1 MPSFNQTRTTFAD
14 GVAGGLD
21 LGFDSSDPGR
31 ADDVV
36 SPALVGEAMIE
47 RAKSFVVVAKRVDD
61 DEAAQILLDA
71 ADRANVPMR
80 VAADQV
86 MTALEQDD
94 VHDGITPDLLVH
106 ALDCVRPVEPE
117 PGGDVATAGPSI
129 PTEPSLSA
137 GPSIPTE
144 PSIAEPSIPAEPS
157 IAAEPSIPAEPTG
170 HPAPQAA

>member
-1 MPSFNQTRTTFAD
+1 MRFNETRTTFAD
-14 GVAGGLD
+14 DAAGGLD
-21 LGFDSSDPGR
+21 LDTSSPSR
-31 ADDVV
+31 VDDVV

-71 ADRANVPMR
+71 ADKANVPVR

-94 VHDGITPDLLVH
+94 VRDGITPDMLVH
-106 ALDCVRPVEPE
+106 ALDCVRPVEPV
-117 PGGDVATAGPSI
+117 PSADPVPTVQSGP
-129 PTEPSLSA
+129 A
-137 GPSIPTE
+137 D
-144 PSIAEPSIPAEPS
+144 PAD
-157 IAAEPSIPAEPTG
+157 PTG

>member
-1 MPSFNQTRTTFAD
+1 MRYTNKTRTAFAD
-14 GVAGGLD
+14 DAAGGLD
-21 LGFDSSDPGR
+21 LDTSSPSR
-31 ADDVV
+31 VDDVV

-71 ADRANVPMR
+71 ADKANVPVR

-86 MTALEQDD
+86 MTALEHDD
-94 VHDGITPDLLVH
+94 VRDGITPDMLLH

-117 PGGDVATAGPSI
+117 PSGDPVPADLI
-129 PTEPSLSA
+129 EPTEPT
-137 GPSIPTE
+137 GP
-144 PSIAEPSIPAEPS
+144 
-157 IAAEPSIPAEPTG
+157 G

>member
-1 MPSFNQTRTTFAD
+1 MRFNETRTTFAD
-14 GVAGGLD
+14 DAAGGLD
-21 LGFDSSDPGR
+21 PDTSSPSR
-31 ADDVV
+31 VDDVV

-71 ADRANVPMR
+71 ADKANVPVR

-94 VHDGITPDLLVH
+94 VRDGITPDMLVH
-106 ALDCVRPVEPE
+106 ALDCVRPVETAPS
-117 PGGDVATAGPSI
+117 GDPVPTVQSGP
-129 PTEPSLSA
+129 A
-137 GPSIPTE
+137 D
-144 PSIAEPSIPAEPS
+144 PAD
-157 IAAEPSIPAEPTG
+157 PAG

>member
-1 MPSFNQTRTTFAD
+1 MRFNETRTTFAD
-14 GVAGGLD
+14 DAAGGLD
-21 LGFDSSDPGR
+21 LDTSSPSR
-31 ADDVV
+31 VDDVV

-71 ADRANVPMR
+71 ADKANVPVR

-94 VHDGITPDLLVH
+94 VRDGITPDMLVH
-106 ALDCVRPVEPE
+106 ALDCVRPVEPA
-117 PGGDVATAGPSI
+117 PSGDPVPTVQSGP
-129 PTEPSLSA
+129 A
-137 GPSIPTE
+137 D
-144 PSIAEPSIPAEPS
+144 PAD
-157 IAAEPSIPAEPTG
+157 PTG

>member
-1 MPSFNQTRTTFAD
+1 MRFNETRTTFAD
-14 GVAGGLD
+14 DAAGGLD
-21 LGFDSSDPGR
+21 LDTSSPSR
-31 ADDVV
+31 VDDVV

-71 ADRANVPMR
+71 ADKANVPVR

-94 VHDGITPDLLVH
+94 VRDGITPDMLVH
-106 ALDCVRPVEPE
+106 ALDCVRPVEPA
-117 PGGDVATAGPSI
+117 PSADPVPTVQSGP
-129 PTEPSLSA
+129 A
-137 GPSIPTE
+137 D
-144 PSIAEPSIPAEPS
+144 PAD
-157 IAAEPSIPAEPTG
+157 PTG